1 MKASFSLGRI
11 AGIEIGVH
19 YSWLLAFALVA
30 GTLAAGFFPAV
41 YPGWSTL
48 AYWITGIVAA
58 LLLFISVLVH
68 ELSHSFV
75 ARGRGLPVQGITLFI
90 FGGVS
95 NLRGEAQRAWDEFA
109 IAIVGPLT
117 SAVLAGIFWG
127 LTFLIADQSSPLAAT
142 LSYLAI
148 INALLAAFNLLP
160 GFPLDGGRV
169 LRSVLWGG
177 TGSLVKATNISAMVG
192 RVLGWGLIGWGVFRI
207 LQGDLLGGLWTAF
220 IGWFLSSIADAS
232 RKEVV
237 AQEIFQEV
245 RVRDLMEPEPEAV
258 KPGVM
263 VDEIV
268 TECFLRRGKRGWCR
282 FAMKADSLAL

>member
-1 MKASFSLGRI
+1 
-11 AGIEIGVH
+11 V
-19 YSWLLAFALVA
+19 
-30 GTLAAGFFPAV
+30 
-41 YPGWSTL
+41 
-48 AYWITGIVAA
+48 GIVAA

-75 ARGRGLPVQGITLFI
+75 AKGRGLPVQGITLFI

-95 NLRGEAQRAWDEFA
+95 NLRGEARRAWDEFA

-117 SAVLAGIFWG
+117 SAVLAGVFWG
-127 LTFLIADQSSPLAAT
+127 LTFLVTDPSSPLAAI

-148 INALLAAFNLLP
+148 INGLVAAFNLLP

-169 LRSVLWGG
+169 LRSILWGG
-177 TGSLVKATNISAMVG
+177 TGSLVKATNIAAMVG
-192 RVLGWGLIGWGVFRI
+192 RILGWALIGWGVFRI

-237 AQEIFQEV
+237 AQEIFQGV
-245 RVRDLMEPEPEAV
+245 RVGDVMDPEPEAV
-258 KPGVM
+258 SPGM
-263 VDEIV
+263 TVDEIV
-268 TECFLRRGKRGWCR
+268 TECFLRRGRRAVPVCDESGLIGIVSLSDISPTSRR
-282 FAMKADSLAL
+282 FPRKDGVAPPLAKS

>member
-1 MKASFSLGRI
+1 F
-11 AGIEIGVH
+11 
-19 YSWLLAFALVA
+19 
-30 GTLAAGFFPAV
+30 T
-41 YPGWSTL
+41 
-48 AYWITGIVAA
+48 
-58 LLLFISVLVH
+58 
-68 ELSHSFV
+68 
-75 ARGRGLPVQGITLFI
+75 
-90 FGGVS
+90 
-95 NLRGEAQRAWDEFA
+95 
-109 IAIVGPLT
+109 
-117 SAVLAGIFWG
+117 
-127 LTFLIADQSSPLAAT
+127 
-142 LSYLAI
+142 
-148 INALLAAFNLLP
+148 
-160 GFPLDGGRV
+160 LDGGRV
-169 LRSVLWGG
+169 LRSILWGG
-177 TGSLVKATNISAMVG
+177 TGSLVKATNIAAMVG
-192 RVLGWGLIGWGVFRI
+192 RILGWALIGWGVFRI